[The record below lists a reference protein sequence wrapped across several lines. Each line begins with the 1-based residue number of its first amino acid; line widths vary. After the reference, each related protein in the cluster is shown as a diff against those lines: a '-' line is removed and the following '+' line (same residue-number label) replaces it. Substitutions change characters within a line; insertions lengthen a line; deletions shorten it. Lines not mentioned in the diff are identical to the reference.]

1 MDDFLEA
8 TKYRSGAKEHRF
20 FFARSV
26 SDQSALKRLLLPE
39 HLKIVHDEAFADG
52 NVQAF
57 FNDKTHFE
65 IEIDAFE
72 ILTVYRQPQRLQVG
86 KLMQQGLKCSGA
98 KPLSLLSGIQVK
110 FVQEISAVRLV
121 TYGEVAQCC
130 SPLLHYPELLPVL
143 YHLLFE
149 RCYAVRAAQH
159 VLNLFI
165 GDNPRIVR
173 PPYAV
178 RHLVYERYV

>member
-20 FFARSV
+20 FFARSA
-26 SDQSALKRLLLPE
+26 SGLSAAKGLLLPE

-52 NVQAF
+52 NVQTF
-57 FNDKTHFE
+57 FNDKSHFE

-86 KLMQQGLKCSGA
+86 KLMQQGLKYPGA
-98 KPLSLLSGIQVK
+98 EPLSLLTDIQVK
-110 FVQEISAVRLV
+110 FVQEISAVRLF
-121 TYGEVAQCC
+121 TYSEVAQC
-130 SPLLHYPELLPVL
+130 SAIILHYPELLPVL

-149 RCYAVRAAQH
+149 RCYAVHPAQH

-165 GDNPRIVR
+165 GDNTRIVR

-178 RHLVYERYV
+178 CDLVYERHV

>member
-98 KPLSLLSGIQVK
+98 KPLSLLSGIQVIV
-110 FVQEISAVRLV
+110 F
-121 TYGEVAQCC
+121 G
-130 SPLLHYPELLPVL
+130 LLAEL
-143 YHLLFE
+143 
-149 RCYAVRAAQH
+149 
-159 VLNLFI
+159 
-165 GDNPRIVR
+165 IVR
-173 PPYAV
+173 GQHTEDLSQYV
-178 RHLVYERYV
+178 RYLTDHSRP